1 MCVNVPHRVRMSVR
15 QLLPIMTDGGTDPAN
30 APRRHAECRDC
41 GLNLTVDTDECPD
54 CGGEI
59 AVYDVS

>member
-1 MCVNVPHRVRMSVR
+1 MSVR